1 MIACPR
7 AGPSDEAMNHL
18 AHALVAAPEP
28 GLMLGS
34 LIADFLRGA
43 LDPKLPRDVRIGIAL
58 HRAVDTYTDAHPD
71 VVAARALFDPPY
83 RRYAGILL
91 DVWFDHLLARDWNRH
106 AHGSLVAFS
115 HQVQDLLAVRS
126 AELPPRMHGFANYMR
141 AHDLPGAYRDV
152 EVIEN
157 VLQGLSQRLSREN
170 PLAHALPVVEAL
182 APDIQR
188 RFDAFFPD
196 LLAHAARERVRLAA
210 SVPD

>member
-1 MIACPR
+1 
-7 AGPSDEAMNHL
+7 MNHL
-18 AHALVAAPEP
+18 AHALVAAPAADV
-28 GLMLGS
+28 MFGS

-43 LDPKLPRDVRIGIAL
+43 LDPNLPRGVRIGIAL

-83 RRYAGILL
+83 RRYAGIVL
-91 DVWFDHLLARDWNRH
+91 DVWFDHLLARNWSRH
-106 AHGSLVAFS
+106 ADGNLVAFS
-115 HQVQDLLAVRS
+115 REVQELLAARN
-126 AELPPRMHGFANYMR
+126 AELPSRMHGFANYMR

-170 PLAHALPVVEAL
+170 PLAHALPVVQAR
-182 APDIQR
+182 APEIQR

-196 LLAHAARERVRLAA
+196 LLAHAARERMRLTDTL
-210 SVPD
+210 PR